1 MFPKSQFFASIEYF
15 HNFPIGDSL
24 MHTLSLHKSAA
35 ILSMILAGAIA
46 IALPGCKSS
55 EPPSSYGAV
64 AAPPTGPVVIHQ
76 MGGGIDV
83 AQAPF
88 GANLNTMGG
97 DIHLGDVSGF
107 ANVKT
112 MGGDITIDRANAPV
126 EATTMAGKIAITGAS
141 GSVHATTMAGNIW
154 VSYANPSATGQT
166 IELTSNSGG
175 IELAVPKDFSMDVEV
190 TLTYTK
196 NAFRTYEI
204 IDDMGLTRHTDAD
217 WDTSKGIPQKSLHAA
232 GRAGSGANRVII
244 KTINGDVTIKKA
256 V

>member
-1 MFPKSQFFASIEYF
+1 MLA
-15 HNFPIGDSL
+15 
-24 MHTLSLHKSAA
+24 MTLHKATA
-35 ILSMILAGAIA
+35 ILSILLVSSIA
-46 IALPGCKSS
+46 VALPGCKTS
-55 EPPSSYGAV
+55 EPSSSQQAGNAIP
-64 AAPPTGPVVIHQ
+64 AGPVTVNQ

-83 AQAPF
+83 AEAPH
-88 GANLNTMGG
+88 GATLTTMGG
-97 DIHLGDVSGF
+97 DIHLGNVSSF

-112 MGGDITIDRANAPV
+112 MGGDIAIDRANAPV
-126 EATTMAGKIAITGAS
+126 EATTMAGRISITGAT

-154 VSYANPSATGQT
+154 VSYANPSAAGQT

-196 NAFRTYEI
+196 NAFRSYEI
-204 IDDMGLTRHTDAD
+204 IDDMGLTRHTDAE
-217 WDTSKGIPQKSLHAA
+217 WDSTKGIPRKTIHAG